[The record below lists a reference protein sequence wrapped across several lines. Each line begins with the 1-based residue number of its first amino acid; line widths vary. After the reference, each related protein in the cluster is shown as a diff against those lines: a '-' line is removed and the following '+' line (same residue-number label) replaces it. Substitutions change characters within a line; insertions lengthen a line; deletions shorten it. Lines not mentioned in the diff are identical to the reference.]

1 MSTNELMLTLV
12 GWVATEPKIYTG
24 VGNTPFTSFRMASTR
39 RYFDRAAG
47 AWVDGRTE
55 WFTIKAWRQQ
65 AQNVAESLRKSDPV
79 IVQGRLVTE
88 EWTGP
93 DGPRTT
99 LVLEA
104 AAIGPDLSF
113 GQARFARVV
122 HVSAGQRDEAGGE
135 AGDEAGEGAGGP
147 NGPDDGAGGLDPADD
162 ELADDELAD
171 DELADDLAGVP

>member
-1 MSTNELMLTLV
+1 MSTNELTLTLV

-24 VGNTPFTSFRMASTR
+24 IGTTPFTSFRMASTR

-65 AQNVAESLRKSDPV
+65 AHNVAASLRKSDPV

-113 GQARFARVV
+113 GQAQFARVV
-122 HVSAGQRDEAGGE
+122 HVGAGGQRDVAD
-135 AGDEAGEGAGGP
+135 DEPDEGAGGP
-147 NGPDDGAGGLDPADD
+147 NGPQVPDDVVGGLDPADD
-162 ELADDELAD
+162 ELT
-171 DELADDLAGVP
+171 DDLAGVP